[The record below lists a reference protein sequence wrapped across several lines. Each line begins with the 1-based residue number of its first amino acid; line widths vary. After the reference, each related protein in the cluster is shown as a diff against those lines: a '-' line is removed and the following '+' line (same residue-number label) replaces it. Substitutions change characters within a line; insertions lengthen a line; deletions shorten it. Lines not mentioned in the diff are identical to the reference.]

1 MKLTAYTDGACS
13 ANGTSK
19 AKAGWAFVLLD
30 EDENLIAE
38 GAGGVDNGTN
48 NIGELTAI
56 IKAIEAAAELS
67 PEKLEIFSDS
77 AYVVNAITNK
87 WFINWERNGWLTS
100 QNKPVKNKDL
110 WLKLMKAMEEIEI
123 KFSKVK
129 GHAGEEFNEIAD
141 KLAVKATND
150 ISEEKISI
158 GRVYDVSSPEDR

>member
-13 ANGTSK
+13 ANGTSN

-67 PEKLEIFSDS
+67 PEKLEILSGE
-77 AYVVNAITNK
+77 YK
-87 WFINWERNGWLTS
+87 
-100 QNKPVKNKDL
+100 
-110 WLKLMKAMEEIEI
+110 
-123 KFSKVK
+123 K
-129 GHAGEEFNEIAD
+129 GNFD
-141 KLAVKATND
+141 VWKCLL
-150 ISEEKISI
+150 ISLS
-158 GRVYDVSSPEDR
+158 VHMPD

>member
-67 PEKLEIFSDS
+67 PEKLEILSDS
-77 AYVVNAITNK
+77 AYCINGITN
-87 WFINWERNGWLTS
+87 WRYNW
-100 QNKPVKNKDL
+100 KKNDWWRDAKKTQELKNREL
-110 WLKLMKAMEEIEI
+110 WITLDHLIDMSYMEFE
-123 KFSKVK
+123 KVA
-129 GHAGEEFNEIAD
+129 GHSGVEWNEIVD
-141 KLAVKATND
+141 KLAVART
-150 ISEEKISI
+150 
-158 GRVYDVSSPEDR
+158 R

>member
-1 MKLTAYTDGACS
+1 MKKIVCYTDGACS
-13 ANGTSK
+13 CNPGP
-19 AKAGWAFVLLD
+19 
-30 EDENLIAE
+30 
-38 GAGGVDNGTN
+38 GGFGIVFIKNDKISNMFYGGNNYTTN
-48 NIGELTAI
+48 NRMELLGV
-56 IKAIEAAAELS
+56 IEAINLA
-67 PEKLEIFSDS
+67 KNNGYDIIEIFSDS
-77 AYVVNAITNK
+77 AYVINAITNK

-158 GRVYDVSSPEDR
+158 GRVYDVSSPKDR

>member
-67 PEKLEIFSDS
+67 PEKLEILSDS
-77 AYVVNAITNK
+77 AYCINGITN
-87 WFINWERNGWLTS
+87 WRHNWKRNGWWRDAGHKQEL
-100 QNKPVKNKDL
+100 KNRDL
-110 WLKLMKAMEEIEI
+110 WMRLDAIIDMSYMDFI
-123 KFSKVK
+123 KVPGHSGVK
-129 GHAGEEFNEIAD
+129 WNEYVDKHAVAFT
-141 KLAVKATND
+141 K
-150 ISEEKISI
+150 
-158 GRVYDVSSPEDR
+158 